1 MFRVFYRAKLRG
13 GRGKLRSFD
22 VRGAKSEKDARVT
35 VERAFA
41 ATEHGFEIVK
51 VEPIS

>member
-1 MFRVFYRAKLRG
+1 MFRIFYRAKLRG

-22 VRGAKSEKDARVT
+22 VRGAASAEDARAA
-35 VERAFA
+35 VERAFSQ
-41 ATEHGFEIVK
+41 TPHDFEIVK